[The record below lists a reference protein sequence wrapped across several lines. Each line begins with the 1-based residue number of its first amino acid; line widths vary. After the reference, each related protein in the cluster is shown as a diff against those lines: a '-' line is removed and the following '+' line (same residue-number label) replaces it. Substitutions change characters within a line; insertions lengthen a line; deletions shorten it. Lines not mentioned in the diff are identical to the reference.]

1 MRGGN
6 VYPTLIRKYEPKPI
20 RVFLQDGVH
29 DLDNANGNWPLAN
42 QQMAKAL
49 AFAGYDFRFVYG
61 QGFHSNRHGR
71 AILPDS
77 LRWLWR
83 DYKVQ

>member
-1 MRGGN
+1 M
-6 VYPTLIRKYEPKPI
+6 IRKTDRKPI
-20 RVFLQDGVH
+20 RVFLQEGSNDGI
-29 DLDNANGNWPLAN
+29 NGTLAN

-49 AFAGYDFRFVYG
+49 AFKDYDYTFVYG
-61 QGFHSNRHGR
+61 QGFHSRKHGQ

-83 DYKVQ
+83 DYKP